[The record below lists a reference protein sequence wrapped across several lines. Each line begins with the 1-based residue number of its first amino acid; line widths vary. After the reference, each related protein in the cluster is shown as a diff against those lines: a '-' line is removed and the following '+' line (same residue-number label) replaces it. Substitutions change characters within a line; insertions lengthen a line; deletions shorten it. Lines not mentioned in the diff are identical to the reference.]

1 MGGSAVDFQTDPKH
15 GSDGVMSHSPQI
27 IDLASEKTFLW
38 HQSNWLK
45 PLEDFARASGITVA
59 LYDANGQRQLGP
71 ITHHPLMRLLE
82 ENGAWNEG
90 GLCHETEKVLVN
102 SCLEKDI
109 AMGSVFENTL
119 SLAGLPFRFRG
130 MPAGVIVYGWVFDQF
145 ADPVR
150 CAKLARLFE
159 LPENLFWTTARGVAP
174 MSRERLRTF
183 ASLLETLV
191 HSTLAQMS
199 TVLDVKATE
208 RFKDQF
214 LATVSHE
221 LKTPLTS
228 MVLRIQLL
236 KRAGLVTKE
245 SLDRSIEVLERS
257 AAMQVKL
264 VDDLLE
270 SSRVATGKLRLEV
283 AKLNPIEMI
292 QQAID
297 AIMPHAETKNLQV
310 SFVPVPLRYTYRGD
324 PARLQQVLWN
334 LLNNAL
340 KFTPEGGFIAVSA
353 VEKNRRLRVE
363 VTDSGA
369 GIDPSLVSYIF
380 DPFYQVPG
388 MTDSSNKGLGL
399 GLSIAKSIVELH
411 GGSIEVKS
419 LGRGRGS
426 TFSFEIPAAE

>member
-1 MGGSAVDFQTDPKH
+1 MATH
-15 GSDGVMSHSPQI
+15 HPQI
-27 IDLASEKTFLW
+27 IDLASEKSFLW
-38 HQSNWLK
+38 HQANWLH
-45 PLEDFARASGITVA
+45 PFDDFAKASGITVS

-71 ITHHPLMRLLE
+71 ITHHPLVRLLE
-82 ENGAWNEG
+82 ENGAWKEG
-90 GLCHETEKVLVN
+90 GLCREAEQALVS
-102 SCLEKDI
+102 SCLEKDC
-109 AMGSVFENTL
+109 AGSTVFENAFA
-119 SLAGLPFRFRG
+119 LAGMPFRFRG
-130 MPAGVIVYGWVFDQF
+130 VPAGVIVYGWVFDQF

-150 CAKLARLFE
+150 CAKLARLFN
-159 LPENLFWTTARGVAP
+159 LPENIFWITARGIAP
-174 MSRERLRTF
+174 VSRERLRTF

-236 KRAGLVTKE
+236 KRAGLVTRE
-245 SLDRSIEVLERS
+245 RLDRSLEVLERA

-270 SSRVATGKLRLEV
+270 SSRVATGKLRLEIE
-283 AKLNPIEMI
+283 KFNPVEMI
-292 QQAID
+292 QQSID
-297 AIMPHAETKNLQV
+297 AIIPHAEAKNLQV
-310 SFVPVPLRYTYRGD
+310 TFVPVLLRYSYRGD
-324 PARLQQVLWN
+324 QSRLQQVLWN

-340 KFTPEGGFIAVSA
+340 KFTPEGGYISVSA
-353 VEKNRRLRVE
+353 VEKNRRLRIE

-369 GIDPSLVSYIF
+369 GIDSSLIEYIF

-411 GGSIEVKS
+411 GGTIEVKS
-419 LGRGRGS
+419 QGRGRGS